1 LARDEKG
8 RNTLTIITTVAIPPF
23 ALYGTDLGATTTN
36 TIGTNN
42 SVFLVSYNL
51 RVPVTL
57 TGVRVRFSTAGN
69 GNYDTGIYSDVN
81 GVPTSLLA
89 HAAAAAGSLPTT
101 SIGVKTPAL
110 IAGSMSL
117 VGGNLPL
124 PAGNY
129 WLALWASSSLDA
141 VNSRT
146 GVANMTPVMMG
157 TYATGPL
164 PALASSITGLAN
176 GTLEPFLLGILA
188 NNWS

>member
-1 LARDEKG
+1 M
-8 RNTLTIITTVAIPPF
+8 TLITTVNVPPF
-23 ALYGTDLGATTTN
+23 ALYGSDLGATTTN
-36 TIGTNN
+36 NIGAANG
-42 SVFLVSYNL
+42 VYLVSYHL
-51 RVPVTL
+51 EVPVTL
-57 TGVRVRFSTAGN
+57 QGVRVRFSTAGN
-69 GNYDTGIYSDVN
+69 GNYDVGIYSDTN

-110 IAGSMSL
+110 IAGSQAL
-117 VGGNLPL
+117 VGGNLVL

-129 WLALWASSSLDA
+129 WLALWASSTLDA

-146 GVANMTPVMMG
+146 GVVNMLPVMTG

-176 GTLEPFLLGILA
+176 GTLEPFLIGILA